1 MGCNMSNSKLID
13 KTILANS
20 ANYMIG
26 RNGSKIKAVTV
37 HHMGAVLTIEE
48 CGNVFKN
55 PERKASSHYGID
67 SSGRVAIYVEEKD
80 TAYTNSN
87 FESNK
92 ESVTIEVSNSK
103 ASGDYPVSD
112 KALEKL
118 ILLVADV
125 AKRNNLGK
133 LVKGENLTWHN
144 MYAATACPGKFLL
157 SKIDYIIFEV
167 NKINGMEEENNGS
180 RKSNEEIAEE
190 VILGL
195 WGNCKERK
203 DKLTAANYDYYSIQS
218 IVNEKLFGKKTNE
231 QIAKEVVQGLWG
243 NGKAR
248 KDKLTAVGYDYY
260 AIQKIVNE
268 MLLG

>member
-1 MGCNMSNSKLID
+1 MSNSKLID

-20 ANYMIG
+20 ANYMQG

-55 PERKASSHYGID
+55 PDRKASSHYGIGSD
-67 SSGRVAIYVEEKD
+67 GRVALYVNEKD

-118 ILLVADV
+118 ILLVADI

-133 LVKGENLTWHN
+133 LVKGKNLTWHN
-144 MYAATACPGKFLL
+144 MYTATACPGKYLL
-157 SKIDYIIFEV
+157 SKLDYIILEA
-167 NKINGMEEENNGS
+167 NKINGIDEENSGES
-180 RKSNEEIAEE
+180 RKSNEEIADE
-190 VILGL
+190 VIMGL
-195 WGNCKERK
+195 WGNGKERK
-203 DKLTAANYDYYSIQS
+203 DRLTAAGYDYYAIQN
-218 IVNEKLFGKKTNE
+218 IVNEKLLGKKTNE
-231 QIAKEVVQGLWG
+231 QIAKEVIQGKWG
-243 NGKAR
+243 NGKER
-248 KDKLTAVGYDYY
+248 KERLTAAGYDYY
-260 AIQKIVNE
+260 AVQKIVNE